1 MRLAIQPLKWFRL
14 QTAVFQGNVYAQNV
28 NLHGFR
34 WRLDS
39 ANGFLFL
46 NEAQFHWNRNPEDRG
61 LPGQFKGGAWFH
73 TARFDKF
80 NNEGVVRGN
89 YGFYFILDQMLDRK
103 SGNMAEHHATADKDG
118 KSTISATESESAT
131 EKKSDQGLGWFGRI
145 AFEPQDRNFI
155 GFYFDT
161 GLTYKGLIPTRDG
174 DTLGVAFA
182 YAQLSSGAQQAATD
196 AGSVGVG
203 AEMALEVTYQAQIT
217 KWLSVQPDLQV
228 IINPGGN
235 QDLDNALVIG
245 GRASIT
251 F

>member
-1 MRLAIQPLKWFRL
+1 LAIQPVTWFKF

-28 NLHGFR
+28 NTHGFR

-39 ANGFLFL
+39 QNGFLFL
-46 NEAQFHWNRNPEDRG
+46 DEAQFRWNQQTEETG
-61 LPGQFKGGAWFH
+61 LSGQLKAGAWFH
-73 TARFDKF
+73 SGQFSEVNDS
-80 NNEGVVRGN
+80 GLVRDN
-89 YGFYFILDQMLDRK
+89 YGFYFILDQMIYRK
-103 SGNMAEHHATADKDG
+103 PPKVAEDLATVDKDG
-118 KSTISATESESAT
+118 KGTLSDTHERAT
-131 EKKSDQGLGWFGRI
+131 EKKSDQGLGWFARV

-155 GFYFDT
+155 GFYFDI
-161 GLTYKGLIPTRDG
+161 GLTYKGLVPSRSA

-182 YAQLSSGAQQAATD
+182 YAQLSSGAQQAAID

-235 QDLDNALVIG
+235 QDLNNALVIG
-245 GRASIT
+245 GRVSIT